1 MTMSGNPTQQT
12 NSVITTPAKRI
23 AVFSDIHGNYHA
35 LQAVLEA
42 IDSENVDLTVC
53 CGDVVGYGA
62 RPNEC
67 VEALR
72 EREIPVIA
80 GNHDHA
86 CLLLTD
92 ITNFNDIAKAAV
104 IWTKEVLSESNIAF
118 LRQMPLTIADQAN
131 NLFYVHASP
140 KDPGEWNYILT
151 MGEARLNFNY
161 FTEQICFIGHSHQP
175 FIIENE
181 AGNLACPSRPEI
193 DLRENRRYLVNVGSV
208 GQPRD
213 HNPHACFVL
222 LDLEEKRLE
231 IRRLPYDLAAAQNA
245 ILEAGL
251 PRELAERLAHGM

>member
-1 MTMSGNPTQQT
+1 MTGNHNPTS
-12 NSVITTPAKRI
+12 SVLTAAARRV

-35 LQAVLEA
+35 MQAVLETV
-42 IDSENVDLTVC
+42 DDEDVDLVVC

-67 VEALR
+67 VDELR
-72 EREIPVIA
+72 KRNIPVIA

-92 ITNFNDIAKAAV
+92 ISNFNDIAKAAV
-104 IWTKEVLSESNIAF
+104 IWTKEVLREDNVAF
-118 LRQMPLTIADQAN
+118 LRQMPLTITDQAN
-131 NLFYVHASP
+131 NIFFVHASP

-151 MGEARLNFNY
+151 MGEARTNFNY
-161 FTEQICFIGHSHQP
+161 FKEQVCFIGHSHQP

-181 AGNLACPSRPEI
+181 NGNLACPSRPEI
-193 DLRENRRYLVNVGSV
+193 ELRENHRYLINVGSV

-213 HNPHACFVL
+213 HNPDACFVIC
-222 LDLEEKRLE
+222 DLEEKRLE
-231 IRRLPYDLAAAQNA
+231 IRRIPYDLPGAQRA

>member
-1 MTMSGNPTQQT
+1 MNGNP
-12 NSVITTPAKRI
+12 NPSSSILNRPARRI
-23 AVFSDIHGNYHA
+23 AIFSDIHGNYHA
-35 LQAVLEA
+35 LEAVLEA
-42 IDSENVDLTVC
+42 LEDEEVDLMVC
-53 CGDVVGYGA
+53 CGDIVGYGA

-67 VEALR
+67 VDKVR
-72 EREIPVIA
+72 ELELPVIA

-92 ITNFNDIAKAAV
+92 ISNFNEIAKAAV
-104 IWTKEVLSESNIAF
+104 IWTKQVLTESNVSF
-118 LRQMPLTIADQAN
+118 LRQMPLTIKDEKN
-131 NLFYVHASP
+131 KICYVHASP

-151 MGEARLNFNY
+151 MGEARTNFNY

-181 AGNLACPSRPEI
+181 NGNLACPSKPEI
-193 DLRENRRYLVNVGSV
+193 EIRDNRRYLINVGSV

-213 HNPHACFVL
+213 HNPDACFVIY
-222 LDLEEKRLE
+222 DVEHRRLEIKRLE
-231 IRRLPYDLAAAQNA
+231 YDIEGAQRA